1 MSSFNSI
8 LQYIRPN
15 KGVSTSLTDPT
26 LQQFLDAQG
35 GSSSKKD
42 RRQGKAFSDVDL
54 MKMQYDINMRDD
66 ERAYNEAMYERYQT
80 VQAQVG
86 QMQEAGLNPALMY
99 QGGVTSPAAVS
110 SSPEVDSSGIGS
122 GALDDSPMSTLKGI
136 LSLITGSASLGS
148 QIDLQRAQARNMRA
162 DAKLKEIDAETR
174 GSKNELTIEEMRANV
189 ANTNVDT
196 LLKHVQGEVE
206 RTHVGL
212 NLSET
217 ALNDLRASWQKF
229 QNRIA
234 SVDADVAEQTKS
246 VIIAYKSAELSYQ
259 EAQTAFTNAK
269 TDESKTSSALNVAN
283 TALAHAN
290 ELLTMAKTMSEN
302 EMIDSG
308 YYLMAATKQAEEVK
322 KIQQD
327 IQTAKGLK
335 EVYDGLARLRK
346 LEADNYKLEMW
357 AGIVTDGVGAVG
369 SAVGSVL
376 GGASGVSRAATAA
389 KAAAK

>member
-1 MSSFNSI
+1 MAYSKDDILRYVRPRNYNSI
-8 LQYIRPN
+8 
-15 KGVSTSLTDPT
+15 TDPT
-26 LQQFLDAQG
+26 LQSFLEAQG
-35 GSSSKKD
+35 GSSTKKE
-42 RRQGKAFSDVDL
+42 RRQGQAFSDVDL

-86 QMQEAGLNPALMY
+86 QLQEAGLNPALMY
-99 QGGVTSPAAVS
+99 QGGVSAPSAVS

-122 GALDDSPMSTLKGI
+122 GSVDDSPMTTLKGI

-148 QIDLQRAQARNMRA
+148 QIDLQRAQARNLRA
-162 DAKLKEIDAETR
+162 QAKLYEIDANSR
-174 GSKNELTIEEMRANV
+174 GDINDLTVEQMRSNV

-196 LLKHVQGEVE
+196 LFKQVQAEVE

-217 ALNDLRASWQKF
+217 ALNELRASWQQF

-234 SVDADVAEQTKS
+234 SVDADIAEQTKS
-246 VIIAYKSAELSYQ
+246 VIIAYKSAELSYT
-259 EAQTAFTNAK
+259 EAQTSLTNAK
-269 TDESKTSSALNVAN
+269 TEESKTSAALNVAN

-290 ELLTMAKTMSEN
+290 ELLTMAKTLSEH

-327 IQTAKGLK
+327 IQTAKGLS

-376 GGASGVSRAATAA
+376 GGASGVSRASTAA

>member
-1 MSSFNSI
+1 MASITDILKGSGGHSSAI
-8 LQYIRPN
+8 
-15 KGVSTSLTDPT
+15 TDPT
-26 LQQFLDAQG
+26 LLQFLQSQG

-99 QGGVTSPAAVS
+99 QGGVSSPSAVS
-110 SSPEVDSSGIGS
+110 SSPEIDSSGIGS
-122 GALDDSPMSTLKGI
+122 GALDDSPMSTLKSI

-148 QIDLQRAQARNMRA
+148 QIDLQSAQARNLRA
-162 DAKLKEIDAETR
+162 DAKLKEIDANTR
-174 GSKNELTIEEMRANV
+174 GSLNELTIEEMRSNI
-189 ANTNVDT
+189 ANTNFDT
-196 LLKHVQGEVE
+196 LLKQVQTEVE

-217 ALNDLRASWQKF
+217 SLNELRSSWQKF

-234 SVDADVAEQTKS
+234 SVDADVAEATKS
-246 VIIAYKSAELSYQ
+246 VIIEYKSAELQYTQ
-259 EAQTAFTNAK
+259 AQTDFMKARTA
-269 TDESKTSSALNVAN
+269 ESKTSAALNVAN

-327 IQTAKGLK
+327 IETAKGLK
-335 EVYDGLARLRK
+335 EVYDGLARLRA